1 MGVVCQASL
10 ILNLIIQALSVNM
23 EVLNRVDHKLK
34 FGAASVKRQK
44 EIFGM
49 IDRGEWPNIDAG
61 AVPEISN

>member
-1 MGVVCQASL
+1 M
-10 ILNLIIQALSVNM
+10 ILHLIIQALSVNM

-34 FGAASVKRQK
+34 FVPASVKRQK

-49 IDRGEWPNIDAG
+49 IARGEWPNIATG